1 MRIKIALALTSVV
14 FMMTWV
20 TGFVSVI
27 FRCMSV
33 TTPEGIVSNLLFIA
47 IIESLIITSLFGTVL
62 FLLEARKTLSRWY
75 LAIPLCISLSV
86 FVIANFLVY
95 SNEKSFLS
103 APISTVETLWLVIL
117 VLLSPCST
125 FFFLSS
131 DGQDDSMNVYVAVSF
146 AVSIFSMVFIFLA
159 LNEISKFSSIDEV
172 LLPLIFYWDIC
183 MPAIGICFLSK
194 ATMYRTKND
203 VQKP

>member
-1 MRIKIALALTSVV
+1 MRIKIALALISAV

-33 TTPEGIVSNLLFIA
+33 TTPEIIASDLLFIT
-47 IIESLIITSLFGTVL
+47 IIELLSMTSLFGSVL
-62 FLLEARKTLSRWY
+62 LLLEARNTLSRWY

-86 FVIANFLVY
+86 FVIVNFLVY

-103 APISTVETLWLVIL
+103 APVSTVETLWLVIL
-117 VLLSPCST
+117 ALMSPCSIL
-125 FFFLSS
+125 FFLSS
-131 DGQDDSMNVYVAVSF
+131 NGQDGSTNVYLAVSF
-146 AVSIFSMVFIFLA
+146 AVSIFSMFFLFLA
-159 LNEISKFSSIDEV
+159 LNKISKFSSIDEV

-194 ATMYRTKND
+194 ATMYRTNND
-203 VQKP
+203 VQEP

>member
-1 MRIKIALALTSVV
+1 MRIKIALALTSAV

-33 TTPEGIVSNLLFIA
+33 TTPEVIVSDLLFID
-47 IIESLIITSLFGTVL
+47 IIESLSITSLFGSVL
-62 FLLEARKTLSRWY
+62 FLLEARKTISRWY

-103 APISTVETLWLVIL
+103 APVSTMETLWLVIL

-159 LNEISKFSSIDEV
+159 LNEISKLSSIDEV

-194 ATMYRTKND
+194 ATMYRTNND
-203 VQKP
+203 VQD